1 MTSDK
6 IDKMEKERKAA
17 EASQKAEKEEK
28 EAKIKRQEK
37 LVKLLV
43 FGGFVFVIIYN
54 LAKSAN
60 EMTKKDS
67 SVILK
72 SEPSLEKCEKELL
85 ARNSCR
91 KEVEDLCS
99 ALGIKVF
106 KRDVNTRKAFDNS
119 FYISGKWRRVQ
130 GRWGEVCSMLWERGL
145 ASTEVKMM
153 ANIGPLTNCDWS
165 WGGLT
170 DCENELIAEVF
181 LASSWRETAQW

>member
-1 MTSDK
+1 MCWKFRLLAFLVKTCLKVMDQSALSRKVDPQEAAMKKAADEMARKVRQKQNPETFSFKPMTSDK

-17 EASQKAEKEEK
+17 EASQKAEKEER

-99 ALGIKVF
+99 ALGIKASEGEC
-106 KRDVNTRKAFDNS
+106 KAAEEKYAACCES
-119 FYISGKWRRVQ
+119 
-130 GRWGEVCSMLWERGL
+130 EGL
-145 ASTEVKMM
+145 LQQK
-153 ANIGPLTNCDWS
+153 
-165 WGGLT
+165 
-170 DCENELIAEVF
+170 
-181 LASSWRETAQW
+181 

>member
-17 EASQKAEKEEK
+17 EASQKAEKEER

-67 SVILK
+67 SVIKVCKYFWLF
-72 SEPSLEKCEKELL
+72 
-85 ARNSCR
+85 
-91 KEVEDLCS
+91 EVTPKNFL
-99 ALGIKVF
+99 
-106 KRDVNTRKAFDNS
+106 
-119 FYISGKWRRVQ
+119 
-130 GRWGEVCSMLWERGL
+130 CSMLL
-145 ASTEVKMM
+145 D
-153 ANIGPLTNCDWS
+153 I
-165 WGGLT
+165 
-170 DCENELIAEVF
+170 LIF
-181 LASSWRETAQW
+181 

>member
-17 EASQKAEKEEK
+17 EASQKAEKEER

-106 KRDVNTRKAFDNS
+106 NKKS
-119 FYISGKWRRVQ
+119 
-130 GRWGEVCSMLWERGL
+130 L
-145 ASTEVKMM
+145 
-153 ANIGPLTNCDWS
+153 
-165 WGGLT
+165 
-170 DCENELIAEVF
+170 
-181 LASSWRETAQW
+181 

>member
-17 EASQKAEKEEK
+17 EASQKAEKEER

-106 KRDVNTRKAFDNS
+106 KRDNTRKALTTVF
-119 FYISGKWRRVQ
+119 ISQ
-130 GRWGEVCSMLWERGL
+130 ASEGECKAAEEKYAACCESEGL
-145 ASTEVKMM
+145 PQQK
-153 ANIGPLTNCDWS
+153 
-165 WGGLT
+165 
-170 DCENELIAEVF
+170 
-181 LASSWRETAQW
+181 